1 MKHIVVTKTI
11 RVIDGDIEL
20 EYDTDKDEIYVW
32 NNGVIQGS
40 FSSDYFDLFA
50 DMLNEIRIEKS
61 QGDES

>member
-61 QGDES
+61 QGD